1 MLGNQ
6 DKGHDELIAFG
17 VRMTD
22 QSFIAM
28 VCERKFTVYQEVFSI
43 KSRRVFDSMLIYQY
57 ELCRSCS
64 SP

>member
-1 MLGNQ
+1 MLGKQ
-6 DKGHDELIAFG
+6 DKGHDELTAFG
-17 VRMTD
+17 VRVTD
-22 QSFIAM
+22 QSFIVM
-28 VCERKFTVYQEVFSI
+28 VCELKFTVSHEVFSI